1 MLQGEVFHLVHS
13 GSLCNFCLVF
23 VKLLSLSS
31 GRLDEICSL
40 PLILVILN
48 DSLLIVS
55 PRQNQK
61 CSKFVQS
68 QFGYWGIRQQR
79 ETTGKPVLLSATPPP
94 VSSTACST
102 GKPGSSLISSFSGH
116 TKKKK
121 QDNKLQFDLQDL
133 PVAGKQF
140 LDCTSVCFRLPE
152 RGARG
157 LSNSFQ

>member
-1 MLQGEVFHLVHS
+1 MLQGEVFHLVHG

-23 VKLLSLSS
+23 MKLLSFSS
-31 GRLDEICSL
+31 GHLDEICSL
-40 PLILVILN
+40 PLVLVILN

-55 PRQNQK
+55 PMQNQK

-79 ETTGKPVLLSATPPP
+79 ETSGKPVLPSATPPP

-116 TKKKK
+116 TKKKSRAISCSLTFK
-121 QDNKLQFDLQDL
+121 IFPWLVNNSLTARQSS
-133 PVAGKQF
+133 A
-140 LDCTSVCFRLPE
+140 LDC
-152 RGARG
+152 
-157 LSNSFQ
+157 LSEVRVD